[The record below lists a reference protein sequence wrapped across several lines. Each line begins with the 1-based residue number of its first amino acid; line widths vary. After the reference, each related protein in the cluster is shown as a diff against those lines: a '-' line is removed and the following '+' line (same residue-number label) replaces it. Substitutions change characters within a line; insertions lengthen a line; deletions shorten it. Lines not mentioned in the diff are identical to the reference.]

1 MSFDYKKYKGIP
13 KISSIVVLIAFFLP
27 FFLIKC
33 NGQTLASI
41 NGVRLCVGTEVSPG
55 GSSSSAESEVIA
67 PKPFASI
74 GLLAAIGGVVLAFLK
89 FEKRNLI
96 QVITASLGILSL
108 FILNVNMKI
117 ALGNSASSQKMITIE
132 MGMGYYLAFL
142 GFLVTVIYCVMALKG
157 DKQSTVPLLE
167 EELVDDE

>member
-41 NGVRLCVGTEVSPG
+41 NGVKLCVGTEVAPAG
-55 GSSSSAESEVIA
+55 NSSSAESEIIT

-89 FEKRNLI
+89 FEKRTLI
-96 QVITASLGILSL
+96 QVITASLGLLSL
-108 FILNVNMKI
+108 LILNVNMKL

-142 GFLVTVIYCVMALKG
+142 GFLATLVYCIMELKG
-157 DKQSTVPLLE
+157 DKQLTVPIVD